1 MASTVPGT
9 GESGHRLSA
18 HGLVSKQGARHT
30 DGRTSV
36 TVAGWRV
43 LLEVGT
49 WRPTEEGLQLQSQK
63 LGEFLRAV
71 ATMLDGD
78 EKQEWSL
85 VKEA

>member
-1 MASTVPGT
+1 M
-9 GESGHRLSA
+9 
-18 HGLVSKQGARHT
+18 
-30 DGRTSV
+30 
-36 TVAGWRV
+36 